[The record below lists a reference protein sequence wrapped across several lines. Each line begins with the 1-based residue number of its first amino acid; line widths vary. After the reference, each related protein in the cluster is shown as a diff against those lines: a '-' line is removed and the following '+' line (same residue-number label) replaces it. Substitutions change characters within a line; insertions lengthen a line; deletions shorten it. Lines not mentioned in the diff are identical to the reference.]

1 MHPSQPNFSS
11 GKSVKNAINKGHLD
25 RHSLDPDSS
34 DSVME
39 SGLESVLES
48 VLDGVKSGASGADPI
63 EMLETQLDVALD
75 QLNGARQNLMK
86 ARQRVGDLQEVVARL
101 EEFLQIAG
109 SHTSRGGT
117 SAGESE
123 RLERHSA

>member
-39 SGLESVLES
+39 SGLESLLES

-75 QLNGARQNLMK
+75 QLSAARRNLMK
-86 ARQRVGDLQEVVARL
+86 ARKRVGDLQEVVSRL
-101 EEFLQIAG
+101 EEFLQAAG
-109 SHTSRGGT
+109 SHTSRSGSSSG
-117 SAGESE
+117 AVES
-123 RLERHSA
+123 LERDTA